1 MKCPDCGTDLQGKDR
16 CSKCGKKI
24 ELHQKDVEVE
34 YKEFTLSEFLEIR
47 KRPDV
52 SGSDADTST
61 PEDTKQQKA
70 FHETVVKIPLPA
82 KVSEIKA
89 ENGKTEKRDKKLF
102 PVIALFLLI
111 AASIAAAF
119 FLIKYLFQL

>member
-1 MKCPDCGTDLQGKDR
+1 MKCPDCGTELHGKDR

-24 ELHQKDVEVE
+24 ELSQKDVEVE
-34 YKEFTLSEFLEIR
+34 YKEFQLSEFLEIR

-61 PEDTKQQKA
+61 PDETKQQKA
-70 FHETVVKIPLPA
+70 FYETAGKIPLPA

-89 ENGKTEKRDKKLF
+89 ENEKTEKRNKKLF
-102 PVIALFLLI
+102 TAVILVLLI

-119 FLIKYLFQL
+119 FFIKYLFRP

>member
-1 MKCPDCGTDLQGKDR
+1 MKCPDCGTELHGKDR

-24 ELHQKDVEVE
+24 ELPQKNVEVE

-47 KRPDV
+47 KKPDV

-61 PEDTKQQKA
+61 LEETKQQKA
-70 FHETVVKIPLPA
+70 FHETVGRIPLPA
-82 KVSEIKA
+82 KASEIKA
-89 ENGKTEKRDKKLF
+89 EQASTEKKRKKLF
-102 PVIALFLLI
+102 PAVMLFLLI

-119 FLIKYLFQL
+119 FIIKFLFRS

>member
-1 MKCPDCGTDLQGKDR
+1 MKCPDCGTELHGKDR

-24 ELHQKDVEVE
+24 ELPQKDVEVE

-47 KRPDV
+47 KRADV

-70 FHETVVKIPLPA
+70 FHETAGKIPLPA
-82 KVSEIKA
+82 KASEIKA
-89 ENGKTEKRDKKLF
+89 EQANTEKKDKKLF
-102 PVIALFLLI
+102 PAVMIFLLI

-119 FLIKYLFQL
+119 FIIKYLFRP

>member
-1 MKCPDCGTDLQGKDR
+1 MKCPDCGTELHGKDR

-24 ELHQKDVEVE
+24 ELSQKDVEVE
-34 YKEFTLSEFLEIR
+34 YKEFQLSEFLEIR

-61 PEDTKQQKA
+61 PDETKQQKA
-70 FHETVVKIPLPA
+70 FYETAGKIPLPA

-89 ENGKTEKRDKKLF
+89 ENEKTEKRNKKLF
-102 PVIALFLLI
+102 TAVILFLLI

-119 FLIKYLFQL
+119 FLIKYLFRP

>member
-1 MKCPDCGTDLQGKDR
+1 MKCPDCGTELHGKDR

-24 ELHQKDVEVE
+24 ELPQKDVEVE

-47 KRPDV
+47 KRADV

-70 FHETVVKIPLPA
+70 FHEAAGKIPTPA
-82 KVSEIKA
+82 NVSEIKA
-89 ENGKTEKRDKKLF
+89 ENGKTEKRNKKLL
-102 PVIALFLLI
+102 PALVLSLLI
-111 AASIAAAF
+111 AASVAAAF
-119 FLIKYLFQL
+119 FLIKYLFRP

>member
-1 MKCPDCGTDLQGKDR
+1 MKCPDCGAELHGKDR

-24 ELHQKDVEVE
+24 EIPQKDVEVE

-47 KRPDV
+47 KKPDV

-61 PEDTKQQKA
+61 PEENKQQKA
-70 FHETVVKIPLPA
+70 FHETASKIPLPA

-89 ENGKTEKRDKKLF
+89 ENGKTEKRNKRLF
-102 PVIALFLLI
+102 PAVILFLLI

-119 FLIKYLFQL
+119 FLIKYLFRL